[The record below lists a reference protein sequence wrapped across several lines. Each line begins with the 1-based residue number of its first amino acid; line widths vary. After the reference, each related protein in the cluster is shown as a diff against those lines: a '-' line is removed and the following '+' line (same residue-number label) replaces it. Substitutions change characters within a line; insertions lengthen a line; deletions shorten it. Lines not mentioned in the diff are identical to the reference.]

1 MLTAVDLFC
10 GSGGLSAGV
19 LDSGI
24 DVVSAYDN
32 WPAAVKT
39 YRRNIGDHVLEFD
52 LGDVDS
58 AILEASQ
65 YEADIIVGGPP
76 CQDFSTAGKRKEGE
90 KADLTVAF
98 ARIVSSCNPQFIL
111 MENVPQV
118 RLSNSY
124 KKLRQIL
131 APNGFK
137 FKEFVLDSSVCGVP
151 QLRKRFFAF
160 GWRGNS
166 EKEGERFARWI
177 DEHTSS
183 NRLTVKE
190 YLKSEIDIEHYYRHP
205 RNYSRR
211 SVFTVHEPSPTIRG
225 VNRPVPP
232 NYKGNHLDSAPP
244 SSVRPLT
251 TWERSR
257 IQTFPSHWDWN
268 AGNRNADAELQ
279 IGNAV
284 PVNLAAFT
292 TQALLF
298 AAAA

>member
-1 MLTAVDLFC
+1 MLKAVDLFC
-10 GSGGLSAGV
+10 GCGGLSAGAI
-19 LDSGI
+19 DSGI
-24 DVVSAYDN
+24 DVVAAYDN
-32 WPAAVKT
+32 WSVAVKT
-39 YRRNIGDHVLEFD
+39 YRRNIGNHVLEFN

-58 AILEASQ
+58 AIFEVSRH
-65 YEADIIVGGPP
+65 EADIIVGGPP

-90 KADLTVAF
+90 RADLTVAF
-98 ARIVSSCNPQFIL
+98 ARIVSHCNPQFFL

-118 RLSNSY
+118 RLSSSY
-124 KKLRQIL
+124 QKLRKIL

-151 QLRKRFFAF
+151 QFRKRFFAF

-166 EKEGERFARWI
+166 EKEGERFVRWI
-177 DEHTSS
+177 DEHKSS
-183 NRLTVKE
+183 NQLTVKE
-190 YLKSEIDIEHYYRHP
+190 YLGSEIDIENYYRHP

-211 SVFTVHEPSPTIRG
+211 SVFTVYEPSPTIRG

-257 IQTFPSHWDWN
+257 IQTFPSSWDWD

-292 TQALLF
+292 TQALLY
-298 AAAA
+298 AASA